1 MTPSYQQDTQS
12 ILEAIKRELPHL
24 SGQQQKIGLFLLEH
38 SEVLGLLSIS
48 ELATRAEVSESTIIR
63 FCRALGYKGFLEF
76 SRSVQRVVEKE
87 ISHAGY
93 FRDSLDAERA
103 APLQKVS
110 KTLVETDLANLTR
123 LSQNF
128 PSESVR
134 LVVEHMLRCER
145 ISILGRMSAYPLT
158 IYFEQLLSK
167 ITDKVEIL
175 SNSEVIQAATVA
187 RMNENSLVFCIAFPR
202 YPRTIVQL
210 AAIAKSKGA
219 TVIGITNNE
228 LSPIAQYS
236 DVLLPMPVSIVSYI
250 DLVTP
255 VMTLI
260 NVICT
265 EFGHAQHDTTERRLR
280 DYDAI
285 VSDVFFWKKNTL

>member
-1 MTPSYQQDTQS
+1 MCPDCRQDTHG
-12 ILEAIKRELPHL
+12 ILEAIKRELPGL
-24 SGQQQKIGLFLLEH
+24 SGQQQRVGLFLLDH
-38 SEVLGLLSIS
+38 PEVLGLISIS
-48 ELATRAEVSESTIIR
+48 ELAARADVSESTVIR
-63 FCRALGYKGFLEF
+63 FCRAMGYKGFLEF

-93 FRDSLDAERA
+93 FRESLDAERA

-110 KTLVETDLANLTR
+110 RTLVETDLANLTR

-128 PSESVR
+128 PSESVKNT
-134 LVVEHMLRCER
+134 VEQMLRCKK

-175 SNSEVIQAATVA
+175 SNSEVIQASTVA
-187 RMNENSLVFCIAFPR
+187 KMDADNLVFCIAFPR
-202 YPRTIVQL
+202 YPRTIIQL
-210 AAIAKSKGA
+210 AALAKEKGA
-219 TVIGITNNE
+219 AVIGITNNE
-228 LSPIAQYS
+228 LSPVARHADILFP
-236 DVLLPMPVSIVSYI
+236 VPVSIVSYI
-250 DLVTP
+250 DLMTP

-265 EFGHAQHDTTERRLR
+265 EFGHAQHALTEEHLNA
-280 DYDAI
+280 YDAI
-285 VSDVFFWKKNTL
+285 VADVFFWKKNIL

>member
-1 MTPSYQQDTQS
+1 MTPTYQQNTQS
-12 ILEAIKRELPHL
+12 ILEAIKRELPGL

-48 ELATRAEVSESTIIR
+48 ELANRAEVSESTVIR

-110 KTLVETDLANLTR
+110 QTLVETDLANLTR
-123 LSQNF
+123 LSQQF
-128 PSESVR
+128 PSENVKAA
-134 LVVEHMLRCER
+134 VEHMLRCKR
-145 ISILGRMSAYPLT
+145 ITILGRMSAYPLT
-158 IYFEQLLSK
+158 IYFEQLLAK

-175 SNSEVIQAATVA
+175 SNSEVIQASTVA
-187 RMNENSLVFCIAFPR
+187 KMDADSLVFCIAFPR

-210 AAIAKSKGA
+210 AAIARQKGA
-219 TVIGITNNE
+219 TVVGITNNE

-236 DVLLPMPVSIVSYI
+236 DVLLPLPVSIVSYI

-260 NVICT
+260 NVICA
-265 EFGHAQHDTTERRLR
+265 EFGHARHDITERHLSE
-280 DYDAI
+280 YDAI
-285 VSDVFFWKKNTL
+285 VADVFFWKKNTL

>member
-1 MTPSYQQDTQS
+1 MTPSYRQDTQG
-12 ILEAIKRELPHL
+12 ILEAIKRELPRL

-48 ELATRAEVSESTIIR
+48 ELALRAEVSESTIIR

-93 FRDSLDAERA
+93 FRDSLDAERT

-128 PSESVR
+128 PAESVKT
-134 LVVEHMLRCER
+134 VVEHMLRCGQ

-210 AAIAKSKGA
+210 AAIAKAKGA
-219 TVIGITNNE
+219 TVVGITNNE

-260 NVICT
+260 NVICA
-265 EFGHAQHDTTERRLR
+265 EFGHAQHDMTEHRLR